1 MRKLTEAEIEEI
13 LRDIPSYFPDY
24 LPPEMK
30 TSYTENMMK
39 TLRESLRR
47 ESVHDDFTDMEEI
60 RREIL
65 QHAGK
70 SVIQPGEGVG
80 VICAQSIGERQTQLS
95 VAYEEPVRLYK
106 GPGVCAMED
115 SIGAL
120 IDRYFNQHPEY
131 TRTLE
136 NGSEILISTDLDLRI
151 PMVSPSGICALI
163 PIVEMSR
170 HPPHGDL
177 VRVTTASGRSVCTTL
192 SHSHLTWDAVT
203 QKIVPI
209 EASKLK
215 VGDRIPVL
223 LRRRTWGMFDIL
235 TQQGRKDVSLNQG
248 LDAASRDDAALWYAL
263 HAKRTRFVARDDKT
277 WDLVLD
283 EESIPENE
291 IEDIYLDP
299 ITEIVKVSEKEYLL
313 RHRHV
318 YDFSVEGNQT
328 FMMRNGI
335 FVHNTLN
342 SFHSSGLCVA
352 TVVTGVPRFLELLNA
367 TKEPK
372 MSTNHFQLTTPV
384 RDPKHLRDVVGSTLI
399 HHFLHNLVIS
409 EKIFIEE
416 KEDEFWYGAY
426 ETVFGNQFREY
437 TSGITF
443 MLDVDKIHRHK
454 ILLSKIKNRIEGTY
468 GDISCVISPLYI
480 GQIDIFVD
488 TSSIQVSEEES
499 MPQFLRTKNPIEIY
513 LEEVV
518 KPKLMDV
525 EVCGIKGVK
534 NFHYHKDNGVW
545 KIQTEGA
552 NLMELLCLPYVDIE
566 TVSSNNM
573 WEVYNTMG
581 IEATREFLIEEFT
594 NVVSSDGT
602 FINPSHILLLVDVMT
617 YQGNITSVSR
627 YGMKKEQMGVLSR
640 ASFEESLDQF
650 CNAGFYSEK
659 DMIKSVSAN
668 IMVGKRS
675 SIGSGLCSLMMD
687 WNQIKG

>member
-1 MRKLTEAEIEEI
+1 
-13 LRDIPSYFPDY
+13 
-24 LPPEMK
+24 
-30 TSYTENMMK
+30 MMK
-39 TLRESLRR
+39 TLYESLKC
-47 ESVHDDFTDMEEI
+47 ESVHDDFNNMEEI
-60 RREIL
+60 RQEIL
-65 QHAGK
+65 KHVGK
-70 SVIQPGEGVG
+70 SVVQPGEGVG

-95 VAYEEPVRLYK
+95 VAYEEPVRVYK
-106 GPGVCAMED
+106 GAGICAMENHV
-115 SIGAL
+115 GAL
-120 IDRYFNQHPEY
+120 IDDYFDRFPDY
-131 TRTLE
+131 TRSLD
-136 NGSEILISTDLDLRI
+136 NGSEILLCTDLDLKI
-151 PMVSPSGICALI
+151 PMVYPSGSCGLV

-192 SHSHLTWDAVT
+192 SHSHLTWDASV
-203 QKIVPI
+203 QSIVPI
-209 EASKLK
+209 EASKLQ

-223 LRRRTWGMFDIL
+223 LKRRTWGMFDIL
-235 TQQGRKDVSLNQG
+235 SQGVGTAFSLEG
-248 LDAASRDDAALWYAL
+248 LDTATRDDTALRLAL
-263 HAKRTRFVARDDKT
+263 HGKRTRFVSASVIGGDGDDASF
-277 WDLVLD
+277 WDIVVESS
-283 EESIPENE
+283 EEKEE
-291 IEDIYLDP
+291 EKEDIFMDP
-299 ITEIVKVSEKEYLL
+299 ICEIVRVTEKEYSQN
-313 RHRHV
+313 HRHV

-372 MSTNHFQLTTPV
+372 MSTNHFQLTTSA
-384 RDPKHLRDVVGSTLI
+384 RDPQHLRDIVGSSLI
-399 HHFLHNLVIS
+399 HHFLHNLVVS
-409 EKIFIEE
+409 ETIFLEE

-443 MLDVDKIHRHK
+443 MLDVDKIYKHK
-454 ILLSKIKNRIEGTY
+454 ILLTTVKNRIESAY
-468 GDISCVISPLYI
+468 GDISCVISPLYV
-480 GQIDIFVD
+480 GQIDIFTD
-488 TSSIQVSEEES
+488 TSSIQISEEES
-499 MPQFLRTKNPIEIY
+499 MPQFLKIKNPVEIY

-525 EVCGIKGVK
+525 EICGIKGIK
-534 NFHYHKDNGVW
+534 NFHYHKDEGVW

-659 DMIKSVSAN
+659 DLIKSVSAN

-675 SIGSGLCSLMMD
+675 SIGSGLCGLMMD
-687 WNQIKG
+687 WKQIKESGKQTKKN